1 MTSYSSQHRRWRM
14 SDAGEF
20 NRTEDGAEEFAGVA
34 STPLEDAREVVAC
47 SQWQHC
53 HLQQAVTYQ

>member
-1 MTSYSSQHRRWRM
+1 M